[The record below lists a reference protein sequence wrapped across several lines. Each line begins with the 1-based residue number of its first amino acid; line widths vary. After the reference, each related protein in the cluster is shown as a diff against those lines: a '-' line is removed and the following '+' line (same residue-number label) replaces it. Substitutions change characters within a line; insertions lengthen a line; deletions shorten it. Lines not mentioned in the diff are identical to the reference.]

1 MQEWTNIK
9 AKRRGHN
16 RINNQKAAHSMN
28 ILWTVCTNISN
39 RGWVFHLRYTLK
51 NSCTYDTKY
60 KRIGDI
66 WYKYTRAK
74 KEIYKIEYKLG
85 GTNICPACVPCPLLD
100 FTTCGFHRPQISN
113 SFNFSDKHG
122 NGSTSTYDKFECSHS
137 VPVLFVRV
145 IRNPESA
152 ETYWNWKF
160 GFAKKVVLQIGM
172 LKK

>member
-1 MQEWTNIK
+1 MHCTNIK

-39 RGWVFHLRYTLK
+39 REWVFHLRWNTLK

-60 KRIGDI
+60 RRIGDI

-85 GTNICPACVPCPLLD
+85 GTNTSRLCPVSTAR
-100 FTTCGFHRPQISN
+100 FHNMWIS
-113 SFNFSDKHG
+113 SSTNFKFIHFFWKKHG

-137 VPVLFVRV
+137 VAVLFVLV
-145 IRNPESA
+145 IRVPSKLWGSCLWSRQANQQPTAFHSA
-152 ETYWNWKF
+152 LW
-160 GFAKKVVLQIGM
+160 L
-172 LKK
+172 